1 MRGIKN
7 KPQDGF
13 TSRPYQNT
21 KGTKNMF
28 EEIRNNYMWGPAVE
42 PASNFDDEGDIL
54 CVISIDGWERGN
66 EQGSTLANVI
76 LTLHGDVVCD
86 WHNNGARM
94 NDEVRKAIREAK
106 DELKPIWANYQD
118 SLKRNQAKT

>member
-1 MRGIKN
+1 
-7 KPQDGF
+7 
-13 TSRPYQNT
+13 
-21 KGTKNMF
+21 MF

-54 CVISIDGWERGN
+54 CVISIDGWEHGN

-118 SLKRNQAKT
+118 SLKQNQAKT